1 LVTHHLE
8 ELPDT
13 ISDAM
18 LLARGRVVA
27 AGTPAQTLTEDLVSE
42 CFGLPVRVSQVDG
55 RWAARAV
62 PGWERGTHE

>member
-1 LVTHHLE
+1 
-8 ELPDT
+8 DI

-27 AGTPAQTLTEDLVSE
+27 AGKLDETLTDELVSA
-42 CFGLPVRVSQVDG
+42 CFALPVRVSRHDG